1 MKQLKQWI
9 RKATSLQESKKDLYF
24 VFWFSVDSLCSQRQI
39 SDVCETGGI
48 SDQAVGKLGGNDNG
62 TGQQGGDGANEEG
75 TGDEQQ
81 DAQLTSSSNTSSVN
95 TAKAIPTNEADM
107 LCTTIEN
114 VSHVRFEWT
123 VEDFY
128 PQM

>member
-1 MKQLKQWI
+1 
-9 RKATSLQESKKDLYF
+9 
-24 VFWFSVDSLCSQRQI
+24 VDSLCSQRQI
-39 SDVCETGGI
+39 SDVCETAGL
-48 SDQAVGKLGGNDNG
+48 SDSVVGKASGNDNAS
-62 TGQQGGDGANEEG
+62 GQQQGVEGMNEEGTG

-81 DAQLTSSSNTSSVN
+81 DAQLSSSNTS
-95 TAKAIPTNEADM
+95 TGIAAKAIPTNEADM

>member
-1 MKQLKQWI
+1 M
-9 RKATSLQESKKDLYF
+9 
-24 VFWFSVDSLCSQRQI
+24 FSVDSLCSQRQI
-39 SDVCETGGI
+39 SDVCETAGL
-48 SDQAVGKLGGNDNG
+48 SDQGVGKLGGNDNISG
-62 TGQQGGDGANEEG
+62 QQQGGDGTNEEG

-81 DAQLTSSSNTSSVN
+81 DAQLTSSSNTSTVSA
-95 TAKAIPTNEADM
+95 AKAIPTNEADM

>member
-1 MKQLKQWI
+1 MLKQWI
-9 RKATSLQESKKDLYF
+9 RKKEVLLKNKRQLFVSL
-24 VFWFSVDSLCSQRQI
+24 FSVDSLCSQRQI
-39 SDVCETGGI
+39 SDVCETAGLA
-48 SDQAVGKLGGNDNG
+48 DQGMGKMSGNDNTLG
-62 TGQQGGDGANEEG
+62 QQQGGEATNEEG

-81 DAQLTSSSNTSSVN
+81 GAQLSSSSNTSAVSA
-95 TAKAIPTNEADM
+95 AKAIPTNEADM

>member
-1 MKQLKQWI
+1 L
-9 RKATSLQESKKDLYF
+9 
-24 VFWFSVDSLCSQRQI
+24 FSVDSLCSQRQI
-39 SDVCETGGI
+39 SDVCETGGL
-48 SDQAVGKLGGNDNG
+48 SDQVVGKLSGNDNG
-62 TGQQGGDGANEEG
+62 TGQQGGDGANDEG

-81 DAQLTSSSNTSSVN
+81 DAQLTSSSNTSTVSA
-95 TAKAIPTNEADM
+95 AKAIPTNEADM

>member
-1 MKQLKQWI
+1 
-9 RKATSLQESKKDLYF
+9 
-24 VFWFSVDSLCSQRQI
+24 
-39 SDVCETGGI
+39 VCETAGL
-48 SDQAVGKLGGNDNG
+48 SDQVVVKSSSQE
-62 TGQQGGDGANEEG
+62 TSSGQQRGGEGGEGMNEEG

-81 DAQLTSSSNTSSVN
+81 QDAQLSSSSNPSTGS
-95 TAKAIPTNEADM
+95 APKAIPTNEADM